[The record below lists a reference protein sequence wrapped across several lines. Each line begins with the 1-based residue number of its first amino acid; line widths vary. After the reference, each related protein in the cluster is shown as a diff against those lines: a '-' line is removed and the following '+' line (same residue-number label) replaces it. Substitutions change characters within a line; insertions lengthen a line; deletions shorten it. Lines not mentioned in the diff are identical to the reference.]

1 MKNKI
6 LNTVDLETLQRL
18 TSQAQK
24 FQSVAAELQPFL
36 ELIKELDGKLIIL
49 TDRLVRAGEAAEIL
63 GVSKSTIGA
72 FVKAGLL
79 KPYYVNSDQKKF
91 WLSHVKALPRK
102 KPWTLKE

>member
-1 MKNKI
+1 M
-6 LNTVDLETLQRL
+6 NTLDLGTLHRL
-18 TSQAQK
+18 TTQAQK
-24 FQSVAAELQPFL
+24 LQSVAAELQPFL
-36 ELIKELDGKLIIL
+36 ELIKELDGKLIIP